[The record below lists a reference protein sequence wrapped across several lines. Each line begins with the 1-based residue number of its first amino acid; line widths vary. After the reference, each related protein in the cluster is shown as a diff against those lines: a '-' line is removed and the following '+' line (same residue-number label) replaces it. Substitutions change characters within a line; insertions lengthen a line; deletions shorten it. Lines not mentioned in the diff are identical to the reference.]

1 VPIGCTLAFDLVLKI
16 FMADPNSEPP
26 LTPTTLPELPDTLE
40 MAIAQARTAT
50 QAALEAGYNR
60 LQVELLFPELKPM
73 PVAAQYLSQFEPFG
87 EHLKV
92 FFADAGAAA
101 LARREW
107 GGVPYQIRGVAE
119 LVQPIQPED
128 QAFVCVAPTPVEV
141 LQIEAMA
148 QAAGE
153 RPFVL
158 LNPKL
163 QDVSIVGIGYA
174 GRQLRER
181 FLNTIEPCYYL
192 RPLEGAAVLRAY
204 PFPWQ
209 VWLEEAE
216 GRYRLVGTETERPS
230 TERIEEILLQ
240 ASGQGGASNR
250 PSLLANMQ
258 RFLRALSQ

>member
-1 VPIGCTLAFDLVLKI
+1 
-16 FMADPNSEPP
+16 MADPNSQPP

-50 QAALEAGYNR
+50 QAALDAGYNR

-73 PVAAQYLSQFEPFG
+73 PVAAQYLSQFESFG

-119 LVQPIQPED
+119 LVQPIQPDD
-128 QAFVCVAPTPVEV
+128 QAFICVAPTPVEV

-148 QAAGE
+148 QAAGG

-209 VWLEEAE
+209 VWLEESE

-250 PSLLANMQ
+250 SSLLANMQ

>member
-1 VPIGCTLAFDLVLKI
+1 LVFRLLALFSPILNPITMSD
-16 FMADPNSEPP
+16 S
-26 LTPTTLPELPDTLE
+26 TSTLPELPQTLD
-40 MAIAQARTAT
+40 MAIDQARTAT
-50 QAALEAGYNR
+50 QAALTAGYCR

-73 PVAAQYLSQFEPFG
+73 PVAEQYLSQFADLG
-87 EHLKV
+87 KHLKV

-107 GGVPYQIRGVAE
+107 GEVPFQIRGVAE
-119 LVQPIQPED
+119 LVEPVQPED
-128 QAFVCVAPTPVEV
+128 QGFVFVAPTPVEV
-141 LQIEAMA
+141 FQIEAMA
-148 QAAGE
+148 QKAAE

-192 RPLEGAAVLRAY
+192 RPLEGAAVMRAY

-209 VWLEEAE
+209 IWLEESD
-216 GRYRLVGTETERPS
+216 GDYRLVATETERPS
-230 TERIEEILLQ
+230 TERLEAILSQ
-240 ASGQGGASNR
+240 TSGSDKASAAK

>member
-1 VPIGCTLAFDLVLKI
+1 
-16 FMADPNSEPP
+16 MSELSAP
-26 LTPTTLPELPDTLE
+26 LSAPTTPLPELPQTLD
-40 MAIAQARTAT
+40 MAIDQARTAT
-50 QAALEAGYNR
+50 QAAIAAGYSR

-73 PVAAQYLSQFEPFG
+73 PVAEQYLTQFADLG

-101 LARREW
+101 LARRDW
-107 GGVPYQIRGVAE
+107 GGVTFQIRGVAE
-119 LVQPIQPED
+119 LVEPVQPTD
-128 QAFVCVAPTPVEV
+128 QAFVFVAPTPVEV

-148 QAAGE
+148 KNAGE
-153 RPFVL
+153 RPFIL

-192 RPLEGAAVLRAY
+192 RPLEGAAVMRVY

-209 VWLEEAE
+209 VWLEEAD
-216 GRYRLVGTETERPS
+216 GSYRLVASEMERPGTERV
-230 TERIEEILLQ
+230 EEILSQ
-240 ASGQGGASNR
+240 ASQTTTAAR
-250 PSLLANMQ
+250 PSFLATMQ